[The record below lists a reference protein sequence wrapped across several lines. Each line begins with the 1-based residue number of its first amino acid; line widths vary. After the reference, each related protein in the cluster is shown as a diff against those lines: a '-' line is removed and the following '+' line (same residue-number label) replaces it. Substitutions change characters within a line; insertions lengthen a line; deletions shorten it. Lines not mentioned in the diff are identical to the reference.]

1 MLAPFWRLLRIERS
15 EIPLLNS
22 LFWLHFLVI
31 GAFTLGKA
39 ARDTLFLEQWPA
51 TILPWVNIGLVV
63 GTLVGVAAH
72 QRMIR
77 GRSARQALGFTLT
90 GVGLSYL
97 AFYLLPGVFERPAAL
112 LLYLWSAGTGLIL
125 VSQFWT
131 LAEEVT
137 DARSAR
143 RLYSVISAGG
153 ILGGFFG
160 GVGASLLGRAMGG
173 GHGPLLASALLMLA
187 SAPVAGQEP
196 SSVGPTRAP
205 LPVTPDPSQTPLELL
220 KHPYV
225 RAMALLMLVSGMTA
239 AVLDFKFKLTIQAMM
254 PGGRDLAIFLGNFY
268 GLQNLLAFVLQV
280 GFGGWLLTNLGARWS
295 GSILP
300 IGLIGASMAGLFLPV
315 YPLVALTRLYD
326 AVLRVSVTSTATE
339 FFYFPMADGFRR
351 RVKLLLDSV
360 VSRASDALGALLI
373 LAAGAFLSM
382 TNQALWWLVLALGL
396 TWLTLLWH
404 VGRLYVN
411 ELSRSLRRM
420 VVSSPTNQTAVREA
434 HLLSEIR
441 EMLHNPAPE
450 RALYAL
456 SLLAES
462 DPEAAL
468 EQVPR
473 LLKHPAAAVRRRA
486 IEMALEKPEIVDLF
500 DMEAL
505 IEDEH
510 EEVRV
515 WAALFFSK
523 LTPGSPLDN
532 LESMLT
538 SPIGRVRASALQ
550 VVVQHAGRSEASRV
564 VELAHAFHE
573 RGDVSDRRA
582 VARII
587 GLPEAPA
594 GLESL
599 LHASLIDPDDG
610 VRQAAMAAAART
622 GNRAAIPR
630 LLAGLTHRQD
640 RVAAQ
645 AALVAWGER
654 IVGTL
659 GDHLLDP
666 NTDSRLR
673 RKIPRVLALIAT
685 QDAVNQLMRVPMHQ
699 DRRLDL
705 AVLKALNRIRIAP
718 LPLVFPSESVTRQV
732 RAEALEITSRLV
744 YRRAVDTMPPGRSR
758 DFLLRALDERIEH
771 GQDRLFRR
779 LALLYPP
786 REIHL
791 AFLGLADARIKTRAR
806 AVEYLASTLNPTD
819 RMSVLPLV
827 DLLPDEER
835 VNNAASYFRF
845 RDRTPE
851 TALSE
856 LIAGSDP
863 WLAACAL
870 FVIGES
876 GLSGLLSIAE
886 RGIESDEPLVHDTA
900 RWATARLAMD

>member
-1 MLAPFWRLLRIERS
+1 
-15 EIPLLNS
+15 
-22 LFWLHFLVI
+22 
-31 GAFTLGKA
+31 
-39 ARDTLFLEQWPA
+39 
-51 TILPWVNIGLVV
+51 
-63 GTLVGVAAH
+63 
-72 QRMIR
+72 
-77 GRSARQALGFTLT
+77 
-90 GVGLSYL
+90 
-97 AFYLLPGVFERPAAL
+97 
-112 LLYLWSAGTGLIL
+112 
-125 VSQFWT
+125 
-131 LAEEVT
+131 
-137 DARSAR
+137 
-143 RLYSVISAGG
+143 
-153 ILGGFFG
+153 
-160 GVGASLLGRAMGG
+160 
-173 GHGPLLASALLMLA
+173 
-187 SAPVAGQEP
+187 
-196 SSVGPTRAP
+196 
-205 LPVTPDPSQTPLELL
+205 
-220 KHPYV
+220 
-225 RAMALLMLVSGMTA
+225 
-239 AVLDFKFKLTIQAMM
+239 
-254 PGGRDLAIFLGNFY
+254 
-268 GLQNLLAFVLQV
+268 
-280 GFGGWLLTNLGARWS
+280 
-295 GSILP
+295 
-300 IGLIGASMAGLFLPV
+300 
-315 YPLVALTRLYD
+315 
-326 AVLRVSVTSTATE
+326 
-339 FFYFPMADGFRR
+339 
-351 RVKLLLDSV
+351 
-360 VSRASDALGALLI
+360 
-373 LAAGAFLSM
+373 
-382 TNQALWWLVLALGL
+382 
-396 TWLTLLWH
+396 
-404 VGRLYVN
+404 
-411 ELSRSLRRM
+411 
-420 VVSSPTNQTAVREA
+420 
-434 HLLSEIR
+434 
-441 EMLHNPAPE
+441 
-450 RALYAL
+450 
-456 SLLAES
+456 
-462 DPEAAL
+462 
-468 EQVPR
+468 
-473 LLKHPAAAVRRRA
+473 
-486 IEMALEKPEIVDLF
+486 
-500 DMEAL
+500 
-505 IEDEH
+505 
-510 EEVRV
+510 
-515 WAALFFSK
+515 
-523 LTPGSPLDN
+523 N

-718 LPLVFPSESVTRQV
+718 LPLVFPSESVTRQ
-732 RAEALEITSRLV
+732 
-744 YRRAVDTMPPGRSR
+744 G
-758 DFLLRALDERIEH
+758 RALDERIEH